1 MKTLHR
7 RPRTALLLSALIAG
21 GVVVAIAASDR
32 PSDLWHTFARIEPT
46 WLLPALAAELAA
58 YVGYVLAYRAMISA
72 PGSRRLSLMLT
83 VRLVVAGFGPFVP
96 LGGFAFDRLA
106 LRAVH
111 SSRRRARVQVLR
123 LGVMEYLLLA
133 PAAFACALILFL
145 GDRRASPV
153 LTLPWII
160 AVPPGFLLGWTAT
173 QPRMLRHFAGSRG
186 AAGRWIGDLLAGVEV
201 LRSVVKRPL
210 EHPRALLGIA
220 VYWAAEIACLGF
232 ALRCF
237 GDEISLPALILAYA
251 TGYAASR
258 RSLPLGGAGIT
269 EALLTVALIAVHV
282 DAADALFSVLCYRAV
297 NFIAPILPGLLA
309 HSSLESLLEGDPA
322 ESTGRGPAE
331 SPARGRPE
339 SAASGPAESATGS
352 RAESPSR
359 VRRS

>member
-1 MKTLHR
+1 MNTLNR

-21 GVVVAIAASDR
+21 GVVAAIAASER
-32 PSDLWHTFARIEPT
+32 PSALWHTLMRIDPI
-46 WLLPALAAELAA
+46 WLLAAVGAELAA
-58 YVGYVLAYRAMISA
+58 YAGYVAAYRALIAA

-111 SSRRRARVQVLR
+111 SNRRRARVQVLR

-133 PAAFACALILFL
+133 PAAFVCAAILFF
-145 GDRRASPV
+145 GDERASPV
-153 LTLPWII
+153 LTLPWIL
-160 AVPPGFLLGWTAT
+160 AVPPGFLLGWLVTE
-173 QPRMLRHFAGSRG
+173 PRVLRYFQRSDGRAR
-186 AAGRWIGDLLAGVEV
+186 RWIGDLLAAVEL

-210 EHPRALLGIA
+210 EHPAALLGIA

-232 ALRCF
+232 ALLCF
-237 GDEISLPALILAYA
+237 GVEISLPALILAYA

-282 DAADALFSVLCYRAV
+282 DSADALVSVLCYRLV
-297 NFIAPILPGLLA
+297 NFLAPTLPGLLA
-309 HSSLESLLEGDPA
+309 HSSLESLLDGDATVEPRPA
-322 ESTGRGPAE
+322 PPRG
-331 SPARGRPE
+331 G
-339 SAASGPAESATGS
+339 
-352 RAESPSR
+352 
-359 VRRS
+359 

>member
-1 MKTLHR
+1 MNTLHR

-21 GVVVAIAASDR
+21 GVLVAIAASDK
-32 PSDLWHTFARIEPT
+32 PHELWRTLARIEPV
-46 WLLPALAAELAA
+46 WLLAAIAAELAA

-111 SSRRRARVQVLR
+111 RSRRRARVQVLR

-133 PAAFACALILFL
+133 PAAFACAVILFL

-153 LTLPWII
+153 LTLPWIL

-173 QPRMLRHFAGSRG
+173 QPRVLRHFADSHG

-210 EHPRALLGIA
+210 EHPFALLGIA

-237 GDEISLPALILAYA
+237 GVVIPLPALILAYA

-269 EALLTVALIAVHV
+269 EALLIVALIAVHV
-282 DAADALFSVLCYRAV
+282 DSADALFSVLCYRVV
-297 NFIAPILPGLLA
+297 NFLAPILPGLLA
-309 HSSLESLLEGDPA
+309 HSSLEPLLDGELAAVDQEA
-322 ESTGRGPAE
+322 
-331 SPARGRPE
+331 ARRE
-339 SAASGPAESATGS
+339 
-352 RAESPSR
+352 R
-359 VRRS
+359 

>member
-1 MKTLHR
+1 MKALHR
-7 RPRTALLLSALIAG
+7 HPRAALLLSALIAG

-32 PSDLWHTFARIEPT
+32 PSDLWHTFARIQPI

-58 YVGYVLAYRAMISA
+58 YVGYVLAYRAIISA

-111 SSRRRARVQVLR
+111 RSRRRARIQVLR
-123 LGVMEYLLLA
+123 LGVIEYLLLA
-133 PAAFACALILFL
+133 LAAFVCAVILFL

-160 AVPPGFLLGWTAT
+160 AVPPGLLLGWTAT
-173 QPRMLRHFAGSRG
+173 QPRVLRYFEQSHG
-186 AAGRWIGDLLAGVEV
+186 AVRRWIGDLLAGVEV
-201 LRSVVKRPL
+201 MRSVVKRPL
-210 EHPRALLGIA
+210 EHPRALIGIA
-220 VYWAAEIACLGF
+220 VYWAAEVACLGF

-237 GDEISLPALILAYA
+237 GDEIALPALILAYA

-269 EALLTVALIAVHV
+269 EALLTVSLIAVHV
-282 DAADALFSVLCYRAV
+282 DSADALFSVLCYRAV
-297 NFIAPILPGLLA
+297 NFLAPILPGLLA
-309 HSSLESLLEGDPA
+309 RSSLESLLEGETGPESTTSARA
-322 ESTGRGPAE
+322 ESTAGGPVE
-331 SPARGRPE
+331 SGT
-339 SAASGPAESATGS
+339 SGPAQSATGN
-352 RAESPSR
+352 RAE
-359 VRRS
+359 